1 MIAALQDAEGQV
13 AEAMLGNGIGTTRT
27 YDPATGLIRTIQSGV
42 GDSAAVQDLGYAFDS
57 LGNLTTREDFIQ
69 DVYESFAYDRLNRL
83 TGGIVHDADDDTAR
97 AAKTYRY
104 DAIGNI
110 VNKSDLGA
118 ADYVY
123 GSGNAAGAGD
133 AGPHAVVS
141 AGGNI
146 PTPMTTTATWSR
158 APGGR

>member
-1 MIAALQDAEGQV
+1 MSAGC
-13 AEAMLGNGIGTTRT
+13 LGRPVERDPGDGRRAPPDGRSR
-27 YDPATGLIRTIQSGV
+27 DPATGLIRTIQSGV

-69 DVYESFAYDRLNRL
+69 DVYERFTYDRLNRL
-83 TGGIVHDADDDTAR
+83 TGATVHDADDDTAR

-141 AGGNI
+141 
-146 PTPMTTTATWSR
+146 
-158 APGGR
+158 GGRPFLRL